1 MRIYS
6 FLIWLMANLWSITI
20 AVADPIMTD
29 DPLLSDPDLLASL
42 EIFMGMSP
50 EEKEGAITGLLNA
63 VGNDPVQRAEME
75 DLLKKLLKLS
85 NDEQLKASPGGIHSS
100 IQQMIRDDEIAKAK
114 QDAAKMLDG
123 TSWEFFSDNH
133 EAILDSTIASGQLS
147 TEDAARFKKDK
158 KAWKKQLRIIYDDV
172 TSKEL

>member
-1 MRIYS
+1 M
-6 FLIWLMANLWSITI
+6 TI
-20 AVADPIMTD
+20 ALADPIMTD
-29 DPLLSDPDLLASL
+29 NPLLKDPDLLASL

-50 EEKEGAITGLLNA
+50 EEKEGAITGLLDA

-100 IQQMIRDDEIAKAK
+100 IQQLDEIAKAK

-123 TSWEFFSDNH
+123 TSWEFFWDN
-133 EAILDSTIASGQLS
+133 EEVILDSAISSGQMIA
-147 TEDAARFKKDK
+147 EDAARFKKDK

>member
-1 MRIYS
+1 
-6 FLIWLMANLWSITI
+6 MALSLWSITTTE
-20 AVADPIMTD
+20 AEPIMTD
-29 DPLLSDPDLLASL
+29 NPLLKDPDLLASL

-50 EEKEGAITGLLNA
+50 EEKDDAITGLLDA

-85 NDEQLKASPGGIHSS
+85 NDEQFKASPGGIHSS
-100 IQQMIRDDEIAKAK
+100 IQQMIKDDEIAKAK

-123 TSWEFFSDNH
+123 TSWKDFWSNEA
-133 EAILDSTIASGQLS
+133 AILDSTIASGQLS
-147 TEDAARFKKDK
+147 AEDAARFKKDK